1 MEFSNLYCLSGSGE
15 LKNSDKMGEE
25 CGIHGS
31 EGNRG
36 QMIDWKRGEERVHSE
51 SLKDNNEM
59 GFNQLYED
67 GF

>member
-1 MEFSNLYCLSGSGE
+1 MRGI
-15 LKNSDKMGEE
+15 EE
-25 CGIHGS
+25 
-31 EGNRG
+31 NRE
-36 QMIDWKRGEERVHSE
+36 QIIDWKRGEERVHSE

>member
-1 MEFSNLYCLSGSGE
+1 MYCLSGSGE
-15 LKNSDKMGEE
+15 LKNSVKMGEE
-25 CGIHGS
+25 CGIHVS
-31 EGNRG
+31 EDNRE
-36 QMIDWKRGEERVHSE
+36 QMIDWERGEERVHAE